1 MKIAS
6 KIFHWTILEI
16 NHVMTN
22 LKTVNQP
29 TEKKIIPLNMIHA
42 HLQKIKSSM
51 QIRLPK
57 RSTIK
62 KVQEI
67 DIWLKKEVKYNRLIT
82 KMKTKKNIIQVSR
95 ETKIMVL
102 AINLSHSLIAGN
114 KIKKTKLLSK
124 KVILKNHSH
133 ASKKQKILNRSQIW
147 TKTMNRW

>member
-1 MKIAS
+1 MS
-6 KIFHWTILEI
+6 KIFHWTTLEI

-22 LKTVNQP
+22 LKTVNKP
-29 TEKKIIPLNMIHA
+29 IEKKIIPLNMIHA

-51 QIRLPK
+51 PIRLPK

-67 DIWLKKEVKYNRLIT
+67 DLWQKKEVKYNRLIT
-82 KMKTKKNIIQVSR
+82 KMKTKKNIIQVFK

-102 AINLSHSLIAGN
+102 AINLSHSLIVGN

-124 KVILKNHSH
+124 KVLPKNHSH

-147 TKTMNRW
+147 TKTINR